1 MINTFY
7 YFESTYIDMI
17 HDKHP
22 RNIGDIV
29 YCSDTNSLYIYDGSY
44 FDKICASPEATVKKK
59 YGNKVHKCP
68 NCGAPH
74 KETDERCEY
83 CGNYFTEEF
92 L

>member
-29 YCSDTNSLYIYDGSY
+29 YCSDTNSLYVYNGELS
-44 FDKICASPEATVKKK
+44 DKINELVDAVNELR
-59 YGNKVHKCP
+59 NK
-68 NCGAPH
+68 
-74 KETDERCEY
+74 
-83 CGNYFTEEF
+83 
-92 L
+92 